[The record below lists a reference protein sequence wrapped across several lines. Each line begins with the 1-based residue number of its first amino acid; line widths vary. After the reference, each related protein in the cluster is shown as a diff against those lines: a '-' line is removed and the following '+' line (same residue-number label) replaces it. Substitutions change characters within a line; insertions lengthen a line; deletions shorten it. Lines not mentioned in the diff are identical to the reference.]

1 MKLFLFFMPILFFCQ
16 PKITPQYIDSESQSL
31 YLYAR
36 KGEYDKSIKK
46 AYEILEYSKK
56 INYSKGL
63 AIAYMNLSKR
73 YFFNGDFKK
82 CLLYLKRAEK
92 EKYVLEDPEGKIRLK
107 HLYSNNYMNVGLY
120 DESLKEL
127 REIISMSRQ
136 AALTDSL
143 KLNYILVAQSDI
155 GVTYRLM
162 KKYDSATINMQRA
175 VENLRKQKH
184 KMSKTFQCFNLIF
197 HCILSQIKIEEG
209 KIDSAAYYINLI
221 ETAPKD
227 ILGNNRYM
235 YYKTKGL
242 VNFHK
247 HHYDD
252 AIKDYELSIQYVKNV
267 NNKYELLFLYNVI
280 TEAYKKNNDEVNND
294 KYNLLYGKLSDSLN
308 NANIPVTEST
318 VNLLISHMQ
327 RKNHEKQNWIY
338 VGLGS
343 GFCLV
348 LISFYLVRKR
358 KEKNKQKIILNLRN
372 ELSSEKNKVSFDEVI
387 QLAKTNDSSF
397 LVRFL
402 EIYPNFQQALLDIEP
417 SMQSTEIKFC
427 ALIFLQFSTKEIAN
441 YTFVLPRSIQTRKS
455 RLRKKLNIPS
465 DQDVYVWMKNLDQ
478 T

>member
-1 MKLFLFFMPILFFCQ
+1 MPVLFFCQ
-16 PKITPQYIDSESQSL
+16 PKITPQYIDGESQKFD
-31 YLYAR
+31 LYAR
-36 KGEYDKSIKK
+36 KGEYDKSIRK
-46 AYEILEYSKK
+46 ANEILEYSKK

-63 AIAYMNLSKR
+63 AIAYMTLSKR

-82 CLLYLKRAEK
+82 GLSYLKRAEK
-92 EKYVLEDPEGKIRLK
+92 EKYVLEDSEGKIRLK
-107 HLYSNNYMNVGLY
+107 YLYSTNYMNVGLY
-120 DESLKEL
+120 DKCIKEL
-127 REIISMSRQ
+127 REIIDMSRQ
-136 AALTDSL
+136 TALTDSIKL
-143 KLNYILVAQSDI
+143 KYISLAYSDI
-155 GVTYRLM
+155 GFSYKLM
-162 KKYDSATINMQRA
+162 RKYDSATVNEQKAIKTLSKQ
-175 VENLRKQKH
+175 EHKLSKSLR
-184 KMSKTFQCFNLIF
+184 CFNLLF
-197 HCILSQIKIEEG
+197 HFLLSEIKIEEG

-227 ILGNNRYM
+227 ILGNNRYR

-242 VNFHK
+242 INFHQ
-247 HHYDD
+247 HRYDD
-252 AIKDYELSIQYVKNV
+252 AIKDYESAIHYVKNI
-267 NNKYELLFLYNVI
+267 NSKYELLFLYNLI

-294 KYNLLYGKLSDSLN
+294 KYNLLSGRLSDSLN
-308 NANIPVTEST
+308 NANIPVTEAT
-318 VNLLISHMQ
+318 VNLLINHME
-327 RKNHEKQNWIY
+327 RKNHKKQNWIY

-372 ELSSEKNKVSFDEVI
+372 ELSNEKNKVSFDEVL

-397 LVRFL
+397 LLRFL

-465 DQDVYVWMKNLDQ
+465 DQDIYVWMKNLDQ